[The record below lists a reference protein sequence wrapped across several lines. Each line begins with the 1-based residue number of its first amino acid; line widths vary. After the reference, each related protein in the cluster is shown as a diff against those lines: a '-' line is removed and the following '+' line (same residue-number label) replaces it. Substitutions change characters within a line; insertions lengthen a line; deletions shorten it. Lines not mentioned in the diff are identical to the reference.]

1 MRGRRWCVRGVGSFW
16 GYREVRRG
24 GLGGGP
30 KADVDFTAGDVEADA
45 VLDCSKCGRRR
56 SIHVV
61 ALQDAIAANAKVLKE
76 AEGFQYTS
84 PSLLTLVPLTPSN
97 TLCLPQTQTARCP
110 SSPPA
115 ITSLT
120 SLSLAPSSYPLL
132 SLHQTIFP
140 LLLST
145 PQTALLLSLSTSISR
160 GLTLLH
166 PLTPHPTKA
175 IALAAEARLRV
186 ALLHPE
192 DEGLFW
198 KDRESVRGCL
208 VGLRKALEEVRG
220 SLGRGVVE
228 REVEDLVGTLED
240 GLGRMGGL

>member
-110 SSPPA
+110 SSPPPSPPSPPSPSPPPP
-115 ITSLT
+115 TPSSPST
-120 SLSLAPSSYPLL
+120 KPYSPSSSPPPKPPFSSLSPPPSPAASP
-132 SLHQTIFP
+132 SC
-140 LLLST
+140 
-145 PQTALLLSLSTSISR
+145 
-160 GLTLLH
+160 TL
-166 PLTPHPTKA
+166 
-175 IALAAEARLRV
+175 
-186 ALLHPE
+186 
-192 DEGLFW
+192 
-198 KDRESVRGCL
+198 
-208 VGLRKALEEVRG
+208 
-220 SLGRGVVE
+220 
-228 REVEDLVGTLED
+228 
-240 GLGRMGGL
+240 